1 MSAEEVIKKSEG
13 PPGDYD
19 RLQNLFGRPFFL
31 SLTIGVPFCIF
42 KLIFGISAV
51 RAGDMTT
58 SLLSTAGWLIIL
70 WAGVD
75 LLMNISRA
83 GLDLVHRP
91 ARFEYCSIAQ
101 AGRYFRKPGLFLA
114 FDTLLSFTIICFML
128 WSGWITTLTLNELWL
143 WFAATTLNL
152 ISLSLVLLYN
162 EMKRTDRV
170 SYP

>member
-1 MSAEEVIKKSEG
+1 MSAEEIKKSGG
-13 PPGDYD
+13 PAGDYD
-19 RLQNLFGRPFFL
+19 RLQYLSGRPFFL

-51 RAGDMTT
+51 RAGDMTS
-58 SLLSTAGWLIIL
+58 SLLSSAGWLIII

-83 GLDLVHRP
+83 GLDLFHRP
-91 ARFEYCSIAQ
+91 ARFEYCSIAE
-101 AGRYFRKPGLFLA
+101 AGRYFRKPGVFLA

-162 EMKRTDRV
+162 EVKRADMERN
-170 SYP
+170 P